1 MYPAELF
8 NTLCGSIFIFTIS
21 FKHFIVLYR
30 AQFCAFCL
38 HCSVGRGGGNG
49 VLKILRINYEQ
60 SNSTA
65 NLPPFGSFCL
75 TRLYF

>member
-1 MYPAELF
+1 MYPAELC

-21 FKHFIVLYR
+21 FNHFIALYR
-30 AQFCAFCL
+30 AQFCAYCL
-38 HCSVGRGGGNG
+38 HCSVGGWGGKG

-65 NLPPFGSFCL
+65 NLPPLRQFL
-75 TRLYF
+75 PY